1 MLGHSQFASSLFSS
15 KVLKP
20 NLLGRFSCLASE
32 TQCQSTDKVSIESH
46 HEKGNIFTAC
56 VECDSKEEQVFSEA
70 KIMKKQALLASFW

>member
-32 TQCQSTDKVSIESH
+32 IQCQSTDKVSIESY
-46 HEKGNIFTAC
+46 HEKAIFLSH
-56 VECDSKEEQVFSEA
+56 VLNVIQKKEQVFSEA
-70 KIMKKQALLASFW
+70 KIMKK